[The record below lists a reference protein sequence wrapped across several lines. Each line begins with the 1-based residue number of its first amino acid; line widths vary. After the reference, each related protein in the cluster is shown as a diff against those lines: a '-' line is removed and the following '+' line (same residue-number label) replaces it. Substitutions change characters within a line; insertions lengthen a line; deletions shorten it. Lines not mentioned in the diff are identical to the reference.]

1 MARIVDDWIEG
12 YLKYTNN
19 TEPPD
24 SFREWVAVSVVASC
38 LRRKCVMHLGSLTIY
53 PNMYI
58 ILVAPSG
65 KARKGTAMRPGLKML
80 QEQGIKLAAEAIT
93 REALIRELN
102 ESTFTEQKAEGGL
115 NMHCSL
121 TVYSQELTVFLG
133 YNNQQLLMD
142 LTDWYDC
149 ADKWKYRTK
158 NKELTDDIIGV
169 WVNLIGATTPDLLQ
183 STLPRD
189 ALGGGLLSRMIFVY
203 EANKGKIVPAP
214 FISPEEMEL
223 RKSLVQDLDRIG
235 MLTGSF
241 NYTQD
246 FMDSYIEWYT
256 AQENNPPFRDERFSG
271 YFERRPTHV
280 LKLCIILSAS
290 RDDSMTIDASVLNR
304 AIKLLERTEVKMP
317 AAFAGFGE
325 ADDSAVMSR
334 IMMTIATGKS
344 MSNTEI
350 MKRHYYDIDRMQ
362 LSRILATLT
371 AIGFC
376 KMEHTGKETIV
387 TYNENYKS

>member
-38 LRRKCVMHLGSLTIY
+38 LRRKCVLNWGSLIVY

-58 ILVAPSG
+58 VLVAPSG

-214 FISPEEMEL
+214 FISPEEVEL

-256 AQENNPPFRDERFSG
+256 AQENNPPFRDDRFSG

-325 ADDSAVMSR
+325 ADDSAVMSK
-334 IMMTIATGKS
+334 IMMTVAT
-344 MSNTEI
+344 
-350 MKRHYYDIDRMQ
+350 MKVITYPDLLQRYYFDVSREQ
-362 LSRILATLT
+362 LSRILATLS
-371 AIGFC
+371 AMKFC
-376 KMEHTGKETIV
+376 RLEHEGKELSIIYTD
-387 TYNENYKS
+387 KK